1 MYDPLMHPERV
12 GRYELIRHLATG
24 GMARVYLAR
33 ATGLGGFAR
42 HVVIK
47 AVAPEGEQYVEMFLD
62 EARLAAMLH
71 HQNIAQ
77 VFEVGCEGGT
87 YFLVM
92 EYVHGVNVRSLLEVA
107 RDRHVKLPLDVGVA
121 VACAAAAGLHHAH
134 ECCALDGTPLGI
146 VHRDVSPSNVI
157 LGYDGSIKLIDFGI
171 AKADK
176 RSSHTQTGFIKGKTG
191 YMAPEQARGYQVDR
205 RSDVF
210 ALGVL
215 AYELTTQKRA
225 FHGSSQFETM
235 HKTIRGEVTPPSKVV
250 VGYPPELEDVIMTAL
265 EVDPD
270 DRFQDAEAMRQ
281 ALEHVA
287 RELDLV
293 ASAAPVIRALDEL
306 FPVRREPWLPGSE
319 IIVDEETPPS
329 EPQIIISSGQQPRL
343 ARGTE
348 PPVKGDALARGSGPL
363 DDGIPVDLAT
373 GPVELANHAIEVTT
387 GPAELVTSP
396 FERELPP
403 EASPAETLRMRPD
416 RSGRERAPVE
426 TLRMR
431 PERREVEPAETTRM
445 RRTPAHELVAEAP
458 PDLIDSEPPPSEH
471 DLLAGEPPATVR
483 ELIASEPPASTR
495 DLDLLASEPP
505 ASMRGHIGSE
515 RARDLDLLASEPPAS
530 TRGHIGSERARDL
543 DLLATPP
550 AASTRDLDLLATP
563 PHASTRDLD
572 LLASEPPASVRDLD
586 LLASEPPAGQLPLPA
601 PPPSETTPIPDDA
614 PIPDDGLV
622 IESGSVRFASIA
634 ERRPPRSMRAIAIG
648 AAVLAGGFLLAML
661 VARQATS
668 DAPEPPPPT
677 PAPVVAPAPAP
688 APPPPAAPAPTSV
701 QLHVTSHPTG
711 ATVVLD
717 GVRLGTTPFTSQV
730 PIKKDGWLKV
740 RLQGHAAV
748 KEKVSFEHDVEW
760 DVALRPLS
768 KI

>member
-47 AVAPEGEQYVEMFLD
+47 AVTPGSGEQYVEMFLD

-87 YFLVM
+87 YFLAM
-92 EYVHGVNVRSLLEVA
+92 EYVHGVNVRSLLEMA
-107 RDRHVKLPLDVGVA
+107 RDRRMKLPLDVGVS

-157 LGYDGSIKLIDFGI
+157 LGYDGSVKLIDFGI
-171 AKADK
+171 AKAAQ
-176 RSSHTQTGFIKGKTG
+176 RTSHTVTGFIKGKTG
-191 YMAPEQARGYQVDR
+191 YMAPEQARGYSVDR

-235 HKTIRGEVTPPSKVV
+235 HKTIRGEVTPPSKIM

-281 ALEHVA
+281 ALEHIG

-293 ASAAPVIRALDEL
+293 VGAPPVIRALDEL

-319 IIVDEETPPS
+319 VIVDEDARPIS
-329 EPQIIISSGQQPRL
+329 EPQIIISPAPRL
-343 ARGTE
+343 AKGTE
-348 PPVKGDALARGSGPL
+348 PPVEDGALARGSGPL
-363 DDGIPVDLAT
+363 DDSVPVELAT

-387 GPAELVTSP
+387 GPAELVTAP
-396 FERELPP
+396 FEREPAP
-403 EASPAETLRMRPD
+403 ELGPAETLRMRPEK
-416 RSGRERAPVE
+416 RAARE
-426 TLRMR
+426 L
-431 PERREVEPAETTRM
+431 PEPIAAETARM
-445 RRTPAHELVAEAP
+445 RRTPAHEIAAT
-458 PDLIDSEPPPSEH
+458 
-471 DLLAGEPPATVR
+471 EPPAD
-483 ELIASEPPASTR
+483 ELIASEPPAS
-495 DLDLLASEPP
+495 
-505 ASMRGHIGSE
+505 
-515 RARDLDLLASEPPAS
+515 
-530 TRGHIGSERARDL
+530 
-543 DLLATPP
+543 
-550 AASTRDLDLLATP
+550 
-563 PHASTRDLD
+563 
-572 LLASEPPASVRDLD
+572 
-586 LLASEPPAGQLPLPA
+586 LPLPA
-601 PPPSETTPIPDDA
+601 PPPSETTPIPDDTPLA
-614 PIPDDGLV
+614 PEYLV
-622 IESGSVRFASIA
+622 DAGSMAFAAIA
-634 ERRPPRSMRAIAIG
+634 QRRPPRSMRAVAIG
-648 AAVLAGGFLLAML
+648 AAVLAGGFVLAMF
-661 VARQATS
+661 VAREAS
-668 DAPEPPPPT
+668 PDAPQPPPPA
-677 PAPVVAPAPAP
+677 PAPAVAPAPAP
-688 APPPPAAPAPTSV
+688 APPPPAPAPTTV
-701 QLHVTSHPTG
+701 QLHVTTQPSG

-740 RLQGHAAV
+740 RMQGHAAV
-748 KEKVSFEHDVEW
+748 KEKVSFEHDVTW
-760 DVALRPLS
+760 DVALKPLAHPS
-768 KI
+768 AEP

>member
-1 MYDPLMHPERV
+1 
-12 GRYELIRHLATG
+12 
-24 GMARVYLAR
+24 VYLAR

-47 AVAPEGEQYVEMFLD
+47 AIAPEGEQYVEMFLD

-77 VFEVGCEGGT
+77 VFEVGCEAGT

-107 RDRHVKLPLDVGVA
+107 RDRRVKLPLDVGVA

-157 LGYDGSIKLIDFGI
+157 LGFDGSIKLIDFGI
-171 AKADK
+171 AKADQ

-235 HKTIRGEVTPPSKVV
+235 HKTIRGEVLPPSKVV

-293 ASAAPVIRALDEL
+293 AGTAPVIRALDEL

-329 EPQIIISSGQQPRL
+329 EPQIIISSGPQPRL

-348 PPVKGDALARGSGPL
+348 PPVKDGAIARGSGPL
-363 DDGIPVDLAT
+363 DDGLDLAT
-373 GPVELANHAIEVTT
+373 GPVELANHAIELTT
-387 GPAELVTSP
+387 GPAELVTTP

-403 EASPAETLRMRPD
+403 EVSQREARPESPAETLRMRPEK
-416 RSGRERAPVE
+416 SGREREPGE

-431 PERREVEPAETTRM
+431 PEKRGAWDPLASQPIAAETARM
-445 RRTPAHELVAEAP
+445 RRTPAHELAAEAP
-458 PDLIDSEPPPSEH
+458 PDLIDSDLLASEPPASTH
-471 DLLAGEPPATVR
+471 DLLASEPPASTHDLLASEPPASVRDLIDSEPPATVR
-483 ELIASEPPASTR
+483 ELIASEPPAS
-495 DLDLLASEPP
+495 
-505 ASMRGHIGSE
+505 
-515 RARDLDLLASEPPAS
+515 
-530 TRGHIGSERARDL
+530 
-543 DLLATPP
+543 
-550 AASTRDLDLLATP
+550 
-563 PHASTRDLD
+563 
-572 LLASEPPASVRDLD
+572 VRDLD
-586 LLASEPPAGQLPLPA
+586 LIASEPPSPLPLPA

-614 PIPDDGLV
+614 PIPDDGLI

-634 ERRPPRSMRAIAIG
+634 ERKPPRSMRAIAIG
-648 AAVLAGGFLLAML
+648 AAVLVGGFLLAML

-668 DAPEPPPPT
+668 DAPEPPPPA

-688 APPPPAAPAPTSV
+688 APPPPPAPAPTTV

-730 PIKKDGWLKV
+730 PIKKDAWLKV
-740 RLQGHAAV
+740 RMQGHAAV

-760 DVALRPLS
+760 DVTLRALS